1 MSAVSVQITRF
12 VNDHF
17 PGFVECVLSDALGK
31 NHAFVE
37 KAPIV
42 STDNL
47 SAASTYPCS
56 GELQCEILREW

>member
-47 SAASTYPCS
+47 SAASTHPCS